1 MINTIMISNDGED
14 RNTNS
19 SSDRP
24 LRVCTEDY
32 FQTPLRLTLNPPV
45 PKKKFN
51 GRVQSCPLKWIQA
64 EKFRSYS
71 TSFQRQDITSPEK
84 FSSWL
89 SQLIFDSFRD
99 MHSFEL
105 AKSLVDSGVR
115 KISCVH
121 RDFYGEPIDILQ
133 KCEIVFDSSCTSS
146 DLVPSL
152 VERIMHFGSSFVY
165 VGIRKIPSTTSYS
178 CLIDL
183 FDISGRGIWGKAIF
197 CLPNGVRIPY
207 GFELLSMASLGDL
220 ESIPVSIPQMGILP
234 KNLASLFGID
244 DLSSSLED
252 ASDMLSG
259 AINQHSANMEILKS
273 SLKET
278 QCEMAHYIKV
288 GSLCL
293 GLSLVFEGHFFD
305 QPSHLGG
312 GIAILSGLALYE
324 TVKYLKKPV
333 PEKGVSL
340 PENGDDIEVSM
351 LDLFKTSISDLF
363 PSLKDIV
370 WSSKII
376 VSVNNFRKSGGE
388 LLEYIF
394 KKVDELF
401 SWIFQVAPFRTY
413 FPYLVGYDKAFSE
426 LFNRIENFI
435 SRIKLGTETTTVNDY
450 EEAVLL
456 LQLVDEAIV
465 NANRA
470 SPRYSLLQTFRN
482 NLRDLQNALL
492 STSPNLSSTRIE
504 PTTIL
509 LNGTPN
515 SYKSEIGRRLC
526 ADLQIYLK
534 EQDKLQTLPSIFQM
548 QGNLEYFEGYQTGT
562 GIMYWDEFGQVRDAV
577 GITNSEFL
585 TLIKLVN
592 KVPYSLNM
600 AFGQKGTVFCNTR
613 FLVTTSNLKN
623 FDSIQS
629 IIDRGAVDRRFHQ
642 QITVVPRQDIR
653 DSDGGVDWDKVRL
666 KYGEV
671 GLAAAAP
678 PSDAFQYFIVESVGS
693 GKQLGREVT
702 YEYMLNQLKAGY
714 QMRKSIHEQ
723 AISYTRFEDFELQMI
738 PLSPLTQEEEKLI
751 PPIEMMVE
759 KGKDEKF
766 IYSYLLSKVPWATA
780 GFKWESFKIL
790 DTLRDMKS
798 RYMFKMR
805 SSLEQC
811 SKSIKDFPDP
821 RDLTLLKELKPYKL
835 AIGGLLSLIPL
846 YKLYKY
852 ATAPKTSDPQSIET
866 PKATIKV
873 SGLKELATLRSAPQ
887 MGFGSDRNGYEL
899 GQKILRRNQFT
910 LYWQE
915 ERTSLKLTKS
925 GFGTVVHGHIM
936 LIPLHF
942 KTKYEARLRDFPESV
957 VYFCREYSGS
967 VDIRAIYV
975 SDLIGDFI
983 PVKSSFK
990 KDICFLKISP
1000 SWGTFTSLLPYLKE
1014 NVDLNGI
1021 SKYNSIVLLNY
1032 ETVPSS
1038 GTTGH
1043 STWNSRPGS
1052 GSFVPL
1058 VRVAHQGGD
1067 KYWEKGIQYE
1077 LQTEEGDCGSIAFD
1091 MNPKIQKKKI
1101 LGFHISGDKNGTGYT
1116 QLFTYEDIIPYM
1128 EEFPITQS
1136 EMGHATG
1143 LLSNGLDCTGVA
1155 PHSSSTYAKSSFVK
1169 SPWYRE
1175 FTIPFLEPSRL
1186 GIKNMIENVSP
1197 YDLPSFSPI
1206 PRKQIKDIVFEYT
1219 EYLHSVSAKF
1229 VPPVVLTFEQA
1240 IFGLEG
1246 YELPQV
1252 NRTSSPGFKYKP
1264 LCKQKGRFDF
1274 FGSEPV
1280 FSLTT
1285 DLAQRLRID
1294 VDSLLEKCKKGER
1307 PHAPFTLNLKDELRK
1322 VGKPA
1327 RIFGAGELDYFVA
1340 TVMYFG
1346 TVIGWF
1352 HANRITNHST
1362 LGINVYSKEWDTLAN
1377 YLNKNLY
1384 LVCGDFKQFDL
1395 SEHPE
1400 IVWELLHIIES
1411 FYPNASIEDRRIR
1424 KILFI
1429 DVVKCHY
1436 VYGDSFYTTKA
1447 GLPSGHLLT
1456 AFVNTLLSA
1465 ILIIYSIQRIL
1476 GKIGYV
1482 SVREILSGVSLE
1494 TNGDDS
1500 AVSVPL
1506 DLVDLVCEENIAVVL
1521 AEIGFTYTSDSK
1533 DGTFHKG
1540 RKLSEVNYLKRS
1552 FLFNEDYRIYI
1563 APLEINR
1570 LLEFTNY
1577 TRKVDG
1583 MAIFR
1588 ANIEKFLTELSA
1600 HGREVYNNWGPKV
1613 IERYVQTWG
1622 VYPPYHTYDS
1632 NLRRFTSFDVNMSLD
1647 ILGTTPT
1654 CVSLT
1659 PLKTNMS
1666 SKANEINLQDCV
1678 VPSFINEPCVSIKY
1692 GEDTLEKLP
1701 VSYSEMNEEV
1711 AVDAVFVSEEMEVM
1725 KGEWKLGTDTDGD
1738 VQAGIV
1744 QSELKRFLSRPILFL
1759 TGVLS
1764 STDTASTFAGF
1775 HYWEDPLN
1783 ETILKDKMK
1792 GVFSIKADLRIRIV
1806 HNANTHQQGIY
1817 KLAWLSTGGSYPNS
1831 YQTSWFNMHRASIQQ
1846 VVQLPGIIFNLN
1858 SSSENEFVIP
1868 WSGALSAFPYSSTAT
1883 HWGTPGGFFLYPIVP
1898 LNSASGSTTA
1908 SFTIW
1913 TSYENIV
1920 LGSVSYPQMGLS
1932 DIQIPGM
1939 DLLTK
1944 EQEKPLSSGL
1954 KAGATLVRC
1963 INTVVPWKILKLP
1976 LQGLAYASDVA
1987 SNVAFA
1993 FGFSKP
1999 TLVQNPVRMVTGS
2012 FIGSSSCDFPNPI
2025 EPTSLSFGNHVT
2037 LDQGDGSNPDELE
2050 ISYFCGRMGYHS
2062 KLSWADTDAAGTVLA
2077 TIQVNPGYYTTT
2089 TDSTVTLRHY
2099 TPLGLVNNW
2108 FQHWRG
2114 DIEFTF
2120 DVACTGLHSG
2130 RFEIS
2135 FEPYIDGIWTASAT
2149 TLSLSNY
2156 LLKGIVDIRE
2166 TSQISFRVPFVS
2178 PTPWLNSAKLTGVVR
2193 IMVLDKL
2200 VAPAVVP
2207 SSVTILVRVRGCE
2220 NIEFNAPRAGSFVP
2234 IVPSAYQSGTK
2245 EISFPHPL
2253 VSPDQITHGQRVT
2266 SLRQLVK
2273 RAMPVQAAVVPGA
2286 VNTLYTL
2293 APFSNFW
2300 YYCTGAALSGT
2311 NITVTRD
2318 LYSTLCAVFALSRGG
2333 LVFRPIVLENL
2344 SSTQQVY
2351 MVDYVDSGASTLTT
2365 WVSNGAYTP
2374 AKTLWKQSAL
2384 GTVFSNE
2391 YTPSQGFLIPQHT
2404 RTLSRINCNN
2414 SFNATNGLTY
2424 SAMLTDGTQ
2433 LLSNQFGSGYTDIAY
2448 TREGADDVNFLCF
2461 VSIPPVYEDTA
2472 PA

>member
-1 MINTIMISNDGED
+1 MNTTTFLKLGED
-14 RNTNS
+14 RNTYS
-19 SSDRP
+19 SSNRP
-24 LRVCTEDY
+24 LRVCTEDT

-51 GRVQSCPLKWIQA
+51 GRHQSAPLKWIQA

-71 TSFQRQDITSPEK
+71 TSFQREDITSPEK
-84 FSSWL
+84 FSVWISR
-89 SQLIFDSFRD
+89 LIFDGFKD
-99 MHSFEL
+99 MYSLEL
-105 AKSLVDSGVR
+105 ARSLVDSGVR

-121 RDFYGEPIDILQ
+121 RDFYGEPVDILQ
-133 KCEIVFDSSCTSS
+133 KCVVIFDSSFDPPPEYSS
-146 DLVPSL
+146 I
-152 VERIMHFGSSFVY
+152 VERIVHFGSSFIY
-165 VGIRKIPSTTSYS
+165 IGIRKLPATTSYS

-183 FDISGRGIWGKAIF
+183 FDISGRGIWGKDIF

-207 GFELLSMASLGDL
+207 GFKLSSMAEFGGL
-220 ESIPVSIPQMGILP
+220 EDIPVSMPQMGILP

-244 DLSSSLED
+244 DLSTTLEG
-252 ASDMLSG
+252 ASDNLSN
-259 AINQHSANMEILKS
+259 AINLHSTNMEIFKT

-278 QCEMAHYIKV
+278 HCEMAHYIKV
-288 GSLCL
+288 GTLCL

-324 TVKYLKKPV
+324 TVKYLRKPT
-333 PEKGVSL
+333 PEQGVSF
-340 PENGDDIEVSM
+340 PESGEEVEVSM
-351 LDLFKTSISDLF
+351 IDLFKTSISDLF

-370 WSSKII
+370 WTSKIV

-413 FPYLVGYDKAFSE
+413 FPSLVGYDKAFAE
-426 LFNRIENFI
+426 LFNRIEAFI
-435 SRIKLGTETTTVNDY
+435 SRIKLGSETTTVHDY

-456 LQLVDEAIV
+456 LQLVDEALL
-465 NANRA
+465 NANRS

-526 ADLQIYLK
+526 ADLQVYLK
-534 EQDKLQTLPSIFQM
+534 EQDNLSTVPSIFQM

-600 AFGQKGTVFCNTR
+600 AFGQKGTVFCNAR

-642 QITVVPRQDIR
+642 QITVVPRQNIR
-653 DSDGGVDWDKVRL
+653 DSEGGVDWDKVRL
-666 KYGEV
+666 IYGEV

-678 PSDAFQYFIVESVGS
+678 PSDAFQYFVVDNVGN

-702 YEYMLNQLKAGY
+702 YEYMLEQLKAGY

-723 AISYTRFEDFELQMI
+723 AIAYTRFEEFDLQMVSLC
-738 PLSPLTQEEEKLI
+738 PLSPEEEKLA
-751 PPIEMMVE
+751 PPIELMLE

-766 IYSYLLSKVPWATA
+766 IYSYLLSKVPWATV
-780 GFKWESFKIL
+780 GFKWDKFEVFN
-790 DTLRDMKS
+790 TLREMKS
-798 RYMFKMR
+798 RYVSRMKD
-805 SSLEQC
+805 SLSAC
-811 SKSIKDFPDP
+811 VNSIKTFPDP
-821 RDLTLLKELKPYKL
+821 KEVALLKDLKPYKL
-835 AIGGLLSLIPL
+835 AIGGLLALIPL

-852 ATAPKTSDPQSIET
+852 ATAPKSSDPQSVET
-866 PKATIKV
+866 PKTTIKV
-873 SGLKELATLRSAPQ
+873 SGLKDLATLRSAPQ

-915 ERTSLKLTKS
+915 ERTSPKLTKS
-925 GFGTVVHGHIM
+925 GFGTILHGHTMI
-936 LIPLHF
+936 LPLHF

-967 VDIRAIYV
+967 VDIRAVYV

-983 PVKSSFK
+983 KVKSNFI
-990 KDICFLKISP
+990 KDVCFLRVSP

-1014 NVDLNGI
+1014 DIDIKGI
-1021 SKYNSIVLLNY
+1021 AKYNTIVLLNY

-1052 GSFVPL
+1052 GSYVPL

-1067 KYWEKGIQYE
+1067 KYWERGLQYE

-1101 LGFHISGDKNGTGYT
+1101 LGFHISGDKNGVGYT
-1116 QLFTYEDIIPYM
+1116 QLITYEDIIPYI

-1136 EMGHATG
+1136 EMGHAVG
-1143 LLSNGLDCTGVA
+1143 ILSNGLDCTGRA
-1155 PHSSSTYAKSSFVK
+1155 PHMSSTYAKSSFVR
-1169 SPWYRE
+1169 SPWYGE
-1175 FTIPFLEPSRL
+1175 FRTPFLEPSRL

-1206 PRKQIKDIVFEYT
+1206 PRKQIRDIVFEYT
-1219 EYLHSVSAKF
+1219 EYLHSVSTKF

-1274 FGSEPV
+1274 FGSDPI
-1280 FSLTT
+1280 FTLTS
-1285 DLAQRLRID
+1285 DLAQRLKVDVGILID
-1294 VDSLLEKCKKGER
+1294 KCKMGER
-1307 PHAPFTLNLKDELRK
+1307 PHSPFTLNLKDELRK
-1322 VGKPA
+1322 IGKPA
-1327 RIFGAGELDYFVA
+1327 RIFGAGELDYFV
-1340 TVMYFG
+1340 TCVMYFG

-1400 IVWELLHIIES
+1400 IVWELLYIIES
-1411 FYPNASIEDRRIR
+1411 FYPNASVEDRRIR

-1436 VYGDSFYTTKA
+1436 VYGDHFYVTKA

-1476 GKIGYV
+1476 GTIGYV

-1500 AVSVPL
+1500 TVSVPL
-1506 DLVDLVCEENIAVVL
+1506 DLVDLVCEENIAKVL
-1521 AEIGFTYTSDSK
+1521 ADIGFTYTSDSK

-1540 RKLSEVNYLKRS
+1540 RKLHEVNYLKRS

-1577 TRKVDG
+1577 TRKIDG
-1583 MAIFR
+1583 IAIFR
-1588 ANIEKFLTELSA
+1588 SNIEKFLTELSA
-1600 HGREVYNNWGPKV
+1600 HGRDVYSEWGPK
-1613 IERYVQTWG
+1613 IIDRYVQTWG
-1622 VYPPYHTYDS
+1622 VHPPYSTYDS

-1647 ILGTTPT
+1647 ILGSTST
-1654 CVSLT
+1654 CISLA

-1666 SKANEINLQDCV
+1666 SKTNSINLQDCV
-1678 VPSFINEPCVSIKY
+1678 VPSFINELCVSIPD
-1692 GEDTLEKLP
+1692 GDDTLEKLP
-1701 VSYSEMNEEV
+1701 VSYPEMNESV
-1711 AVDAVFVSEEMEVM
+1711 AVDAVFVSEEAEEIQ
-1725 KGEWKLGTDTDGD
+1725 GEWALGKATDGD
-1738 VQAGIV
+1738 VQAGIL
-1744 QSELKRFLSRPILFL
+1744 QTELTRLISRPIIFL

-1764 STDTASTFAGF
+1764 STDVPTTFAGF

-1792 GVFSIKADLRIRIV
+1792 GVYSIKADLRIRIV

-1817 KLAWLSTGGSYPNS
+1817 KIAWLGTGGSYPNS
-1831 YQTSWFNMHRASIQQ
+1831 YQTSWYYMHRASIQQ
-1846 VVQLPGIIFNLN
+1846 VLQLPGITFNLN
-1858 SSSENEFVIP
+1858 ASSENEFVVP
-1868 WSGALSAFPYSSTAT
+1868 WSGALSAFPYSATAT

-1898 LNSASGSTTA
+1898 MNSASGSTTA

-1913 TSYENIV
+1913 TSYENIT
-1920 LGSVSYPQMGLS
+1920 LGTVSYPQMGLS
-1932 DIQIPGM
+1932 DIEIPGI

-1963 INTVVPWKILKLP
+1963 LNTVVPWQILKLP

-1987 SNVAFA
+1987 SNVAYA

-1999 TLVQNPVRMVTGS
+1999 TLVKDPLRVVRGAYLGS
-2012 FIGSSSCDFPNPI
+2012 CTSDFPNPI
-2025 EPTSLSFGNHVT
+2025 EPTCLSFGNHVT
-2037 LDQGDGSNPDELE
+2037 LDQGDGQNPDELE
-2050 ISYFCGRMGYHS
+2050 ISYFCGRIGYHS
-2062 KLSWADTDAAGTVLA
+2062 KITWADTDASGTVLA
-2077 TIQVNPGYYTTT
+2077 TLQVNPGYYTTT
-2089 TDSTVTLRHY
+2089 TDSTATLRHY

-2114 DIEFTF
+2114 DIEFIF

-2130 RFEIS
+2130 RFELS

-2149 TLSLSNY
+2149 TLALSNY

-2178 PTPWLNSAKLTGVVR
+2178 PTPWLDSAKLSGVVR
-2193 IMVLDKL
+2193 LIVLDKL

-2207 SSVTILVRVRGCE
+2207 SSVVILVRVRGCE
-2220 NIEFNAPRAGSFVP
+2220 NIEFNSPRAGSFIP
-2234 IVPSAYQSGTK
+2234 IVPSSYQSGTK
-2245 EISFPHPL
+2245 EISFPHPIM
-2253 VSPDQITHGQRVT
+2253 SPDQITHGQRVT

-2273 RAMPVQAAVVPGA
+2273 RAMPVRASVVAGTAA
-2286 VNTLYTL
+2286 TMYTI

-2300 YYCTGAALSGT
+2300 YYCTGAAISSVNT
-2311 NITVTRD
+2311 TVTRD

-2333 LVFRPIVLENL
+2333 VVLRPIVYENV
-2344 SSTQQVY
+2344 SPTQQMY
-2351 MVDYVDSGASTLTT
+2351 LVDYVDSGASTLTA
-2365 WVSNGAYTP
+2365 WVSGAAYS
-2374 AKTLWKQSAL
+2374 AQKTLWKQSGL
-2384 GTVFSNE
+2384 GTIYSNE
-2391 YTPSQGFLIPQHT
+2391 QSPTQGFLVPQHT

-2414 SFNATNGLTY
+2414 HFNATNGLTY

-2433 LLSNQFGSGYTDIAY
+2433 VLSNQFGTGGIDIAY

-2461 VSIPPVYEDTA
+2461 VSIPPVYEDAA